1 MHNDDL
7 SLAPKNESSLTSKG
21 ELKLTTKNESS
32 IYLMSC
38 QSETLPRDKFV
49 VDFDVGWDLSPTSW
63 EPLLSHIL
71 TLIHDIS

>member
-49 VDFDVGWDLSPTSW
+49 VDFDVG
-63 EPLLSHIL
+63 
-71 TLIHDIS
+71 